1 MWQEIMSEQS
11 TLKGL
16 ELKHET
22 FLLGLTELLALFWDS
37 DCFLASQEVPK
48 GYSASEAAAHQH
60 AHGTTALRE
69 QLEILPSQYDIVV
82 CGLLLKWVG

>member
-22 FLLGLTELLALFWDS
+22 FLVGLTELLALFWDS
-37 DCFLASQEVPK
+37 GCFLASQEVPK
-48 GYSASEAAAHQH
+48 GYSAFHQH
-60 AHGTTALRE
+60 VHGTTALRK

-82 CGLLLKWVG
+82 CSLLLKWVG